1 MTDVDTRATTAD
13 LSALRVSQLQAIAS
27 ELGIPGGSKLRKGEL
42 VTAISEIQAAGG
54 TTAPADETAP
64 EAAAPAETSEAA
76 PAAAEPAAAVEE
88 APASEPVVAD
98 AAPIADA
105 VPAADATPAEA
116 PVAATPAVDAPAEQ
130 PARSGRG
137 SRRASTARIVPE
149 RIAETV
155 EAPAA

>member
-76 PAAAEPAAAVEE
+76 PAAAETSEAAPEAAEPAAAVE
-88 APASEPVVAD
+88 
-98 AAPIADA
+98 
-105 VPAADATPAEA
+105 
-116 PVAATPAVDAPAEQ
+116 
-130 PARSGRG
+130 
-137 SRRASTARIVPE
+137 
-149 RIAETV
+149 
-155 EAPAA
+155 

>member
-76 PAAAEPAAAVEE
+76 PAAAEPAAAVE
-88 APASEPVVAD
+88 
-98 AAPIADA
+98 
-105 VPAADATPAEA
+105 
-116 PVAATPAVDAPAEQ
+116 
-130 PARSGRG
+130 
-137 SRRASTARIVPE
+137 
-149 RIAETV
+149 
-155 EAPAA
+155 

>member
-64 EAAAPAETSEAA
+64 EAAAVHV
-76 PAAAEPAAAVEE
+76 AAAVAPRIDSLDGWIPRPATASSR
-88 APASEPVVAD
+88 APA
-98 AAPIADA
+98 
-105 VPAADATPAEA
+105 
-116 PVAATPAVDAPAEQ
+116 
-130 PARSGRG
+130 
-137 SRRASTARIVPE
+137 
-149 RIAETV
+149 
-155 EAPAA
+155 

>member
-64 EAAAPAETSEAA
+64 ERAAPAPPGSGRDSPDPGLCLERL
-76 PAAAEPAAAVEE
+76 
-88 APASEPVVAD
+88 
-98 AAPIADA
+98 
-105 VPAADATPAEA
+105 
-116 PVAATPAVDAPAEQ
+116 
-130 PARSGRG
+130 ARSGR
-137 SRRASTARIVPE
+137 APE
-149 RIAETV
+149 RDPLAGPDPQV
-155 EAPAA
+155 